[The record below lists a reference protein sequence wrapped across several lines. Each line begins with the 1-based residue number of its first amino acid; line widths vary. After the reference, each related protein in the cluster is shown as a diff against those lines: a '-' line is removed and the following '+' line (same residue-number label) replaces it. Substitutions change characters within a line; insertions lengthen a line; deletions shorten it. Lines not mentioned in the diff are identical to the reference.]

1 MKVFHSMPEKRWKIL
16 LAIAVVAVSLVVG
29 FIVGTT
35 VVPSTSSTVY
45 STDPAQCP
53 TDATFCESV
62 NVWRRSDAA
71 GFQPNALK
79 NNRSSSLIGA

>member
-1 MKVFHSMPEKRWKIL
+1 MGCHLTEKWKIL
-16 LAIAVVAVSLVVG
+16 FAAVLALGLLATVFFVG
-29 FIVGTT
+29 FGMASS
-35 VVPSTSSTVY
+35 PSSTVY

-71 GFQPNALK
+71 GFQPNALNK
-79 NNRSSSLIGA
+79 KSGVYIDA